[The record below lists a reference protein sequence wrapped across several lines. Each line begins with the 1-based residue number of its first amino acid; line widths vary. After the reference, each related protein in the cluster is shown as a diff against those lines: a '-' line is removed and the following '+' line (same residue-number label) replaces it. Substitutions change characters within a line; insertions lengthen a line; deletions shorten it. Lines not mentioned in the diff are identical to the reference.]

1 GLARRA
7 HALEEPVATDESE
20 PRGEDPRVVL
30 GEALAEPGV
39 VVARAQAAASVPE
52 VDDLVRDER
61 EPAVRLV
68 GVEAAV
74 GEKADALAE
83 DAAVEPAPG
92 AAVAH
97 AQLAARRRAA
107 EERGARLEEPLD
119 AIAQLLAGLAE
130 VRSDGDRHLR
140 VARARRELLVR
151 TGEEERLGQL

>member
-1 GLARRA
+1 
-7 HALEEPVATDESE
+7 
-20 PRGEDPRVVL
+20 
-30 GEALAEPGV
+30 
-39 VVARAQAAASVPE
+39 
-52 VDDLVRDER
+52 RDER

-92 AAVAH
+92 AAVGH
-97 AQLAARRRAA
+97 EQLAARRRAA

-130 VRSDGDRHLR
+130 GRSDGDRHLR

-151 TGEEERLGQL
+151 TGEEERLGQLLEARDVEGVRAAGDRLPRHGDVPAVGELELDVRSVEVRAEEQRAARPEDVARRR